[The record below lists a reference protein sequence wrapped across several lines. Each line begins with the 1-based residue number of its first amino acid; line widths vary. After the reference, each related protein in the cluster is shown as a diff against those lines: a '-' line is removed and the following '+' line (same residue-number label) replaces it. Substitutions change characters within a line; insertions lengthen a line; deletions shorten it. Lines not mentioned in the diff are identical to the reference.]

1 MTQTISLN
9 KALLERAAA
18 ILRMKSCGLSLDWLK
33 AYSIPQLVACCD
45 RMEATL
51 PGINITSKTMQKEL
65 IQNPAFAAYYAR
77 LWVLCW
83 ESPPACSWVRWAI
96 KYPAAGSLC
105 RPTLLTSLS
114 SSTC

>member
-9 KALLERAAA
+9 KTLLERAAI

-33 AYSIPQLVACCD
+33 AYSIPQLAACCG

-51 PGINITSKTMQKEL
+51 PGISITSKTMQKEL

-77 LWVLCW
+77 LLPLFP
-83 ESPPACSWVRWAI
+83 EDPPVE
-96 KYPAAGSLC
+96 KKPAPAYATPRRYSHT
-105 RPTLLTSLS
+105 P
-114 SSTC
+114 